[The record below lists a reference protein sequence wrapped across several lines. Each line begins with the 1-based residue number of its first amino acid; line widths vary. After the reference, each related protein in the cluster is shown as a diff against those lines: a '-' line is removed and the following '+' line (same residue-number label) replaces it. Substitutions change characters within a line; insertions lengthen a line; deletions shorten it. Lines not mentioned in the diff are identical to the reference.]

1 MQLQKLHY
9 SEKFPLT
16 VFLLRLVGEIF
27 NGESSDDAKD
37 DLNSP
42 DEKMP
47 FGGISGTSEF
57 GRFLLI
63 PFSPESSW
71 SRSLFLE
78 SDSSDS
84 SLTIFLE
91 GNSTLILLGLKK
103 IGQMF
108 IISYEI

>member
-1 MQLQKLHY
+1 MTLDSIQTLHFLW
-9 SEKFPLT
+9 KFLLT

-27 NGESSDDAKD
+27 NGECSDDDAKC

-57 GRFLLI
+57 GFGRFLFI
-63 PFSPESSW
+63 PFSPVESS
-71 SRSLFLE
+71 SRSSLFLE
-78 SDSSDS
+78 SDSELS

-103 IGQMF
+103 KH
-108 IISYEI
+108 

>member
-1 MQLQKLHY
+1 MTLDSIQTFLW
-9 SEKFPLT
+9 KFLLT

-27 NGESSDDAKD
+27 NGECSDDDSKC

-57 GRFLLI
+57 GFGRFLFI
-63 PFSPESSW
+63 PFSPAESS
-71 SRSLFLE
+71 SRSSLFLE
-78 SDSSDS
+78 SDSELS

-103 IGQMF
+103 KH
-108 IISYEI
+108 